1 MLEEIISFSI
11 VGLCFVFLVINFRKC
26 STLYLNIYVAAIGCL
41 FLGELYKLAY
51 IFSFGSLP
59 EVFNL
64 KYLGVFGSF
73 LFFASAN
80 FGVMDHIVDD
90 GSAENRRL
98 RIFSLVAPLIV
109 IILFTLGIYFEKNMD
124 LKFMYFMLMIPIAF
138 SSYFSCKQIL
148 FSDMD
153 LLFLKLVKPCNGMV
167 LVLGVLNGV
176 GILIQSMGSMGV
188 NNIIMDYLKL
198 FLCVVL
204 TFFLVRSRKL
214 WKI

>member
-1 MLEEIISFSI
+1 MLEEIISFLTI
-11 VGLCFVFLVINFRKC
+11 GICFLFLIIHFRNC

-41 FLGELYKLAY
+41 FLGELYKLVY

-90 GSAENRRL
+90 GSSENKKL
-98 RIFSLVAPLIV
+98 RIFSLIAPLI
-109 IILFTLGIYFEKNMD
+109 ILILFIYGICFEENID
-124 LKFMYFMLMIPIAF
+124 LKFMYFMLMIPIVY

-153 LLFLKLVKPCNGMV
+153 LLFLKLVKPCNGVV
-167 LVLGVLNGV
+167 LVMGLLNAV
-176 GILIQSMGSMGV
+176 DILMQSICLLEV
-188 NNIIMDYLKL
+188 NQMINYGKLILCII
-198 FLCVVL
+198 L